1 MANRAFLDALLKVAE
16 DPNRPGT
23 VDPVRLERWLASVEG
38 IAVNGMKIV
47 RKGRDASGD
56 QTWALA
62 REH

>member
-38 IAVNGMKIV
+38 IAVNGLKFV
-47 RKGRDASGD
+47 SGKDANGGR
-56 QTWALA
+56 TWALV